1 MSENTIEYQIPCR
14 EVSQEVIL
22 DRHFDTVKLDVYWDS
37 DEGKIYTPDHP
48 CQTLKDKQ
56 VKIVKRKRI
65 LFDSMED
72 EVWDLYLD
80 GVLWKGNLIQGYT
93 AYTKTI
99 RIDAPWGAG

>member
-1 MSENTIEYQIPCR
+1 
-14 EVSQEVIL
+14 
-22 DRHFDTVKLDVYWDS
+22 
-37 DEGKIYTPDHP
+37 
-48 CQTLKDKQ
+48 
-56 VKIVKRKRI
+56 
-65 LFDSMED
+65 MED

>member
-1 MSENTIEYQIPCR
+1 MSENVIEYQIPCR

-22 DRHFDTVKLDVYWDS
+22 DRHFETVKLDVYWDS
-37 DEGKIYTPDHP
+37 DEGKIYTSEHP
-48 CQTLKDKQ
+48 SQTLKDKQ

-65 LFDSMED
+65 LFDDLED
-72 EVWDLYLD
+72 EVRDLYID
-80 GVLWKGNLIQGYT
+80 GVLWEGNLIQGFT